1 MILTTNYFT
10 KNPYI
15 GDGKFLEGAAFKG
28 FFLHDIATQQPDPN
42 VMRTVFDKENH
53 TNSAINGFIGDRE
66 IIITA
71 PCLETPG
78 RVKRMPHACS
88 PANNGYVGFEM
99 CNPATLKFNSN
110 HTKFTVDAADLP
122 AAKAYV
128 AACYQNAVYLFAM
141 LCWYHGKDPLE
152 DGVILSHKEGGKR
165 GIASDHGD
173 PEGLWDGL
181 SMGYTMDGFRNEVAL
196 KMDEIALNGGDGIVG
211 YLGFPDVEETD
222 WYADALKWAVE
233 KHIVLSDGG
242 RFNPNNNISNAAF
255 VVRLRRMYNALR
267 DELKAELT
275 AELQK

>member
-10 KNPYI
+10 KNPYVS
-15 GDGKFLEGAAFKG
+15 DGKFIEGGAFKG
-28 FFLHDIATQQPDPN
+28 FFLHDIATEQPDPN
-42 VMRTVFDKENH
+42 VMRTVFDKANH

-71 PCLETPG
+71 PCMETPG

-88 PANNGYVGFEM
+88 PANNNYIGFEM
-99 CNPATLKFNSN
+99 CNPATLKFNGN
-110 HTKFTVDAADLP
+110 HTRFTVDDADLP
-122 AAKAYV
+122 AAKSYV
-128 AACYQNAVYLFAM
+128 AACYENAVYLFAL

-152 DGVILSHKEGGKR
+152 DGVILSHKEGGRR

-173 PEGLWDGL
+173 PEGLWNGL
-181 SMGYTMDGFRNEVAL
+181 NMGYTMDGFRNAVAL

-233 KHIVLSDGG
+233 KKIVLSDGG
-242 RFNPNNNISNAAF
+242 RFNPNNTISNAAF
-255 VVRLRRMYNALR
+255 VVRLRRMYNALYA
-267 DELKAELT
+267 DLKQELSGT
-275 AELQK
+275 